1 MELPSCF
8 CQRMKHLLGEE
19 YHSFLAAFGQEPE
32 RAFRYDPEKV
42 DIEELKDAFG
52 PALGEPIPFAPH
64 SFSFSLDR
72 IGGHPYHMGGALYVQ
87 EPAAMAP
94 VAALG
99 EETVSSILDLCA
111 APGGKSLQAA
121 RLLTEDG
128 FLVCNEISPARRKV
142 LMQNLERCGEKRAL
156 VSGLDARRL
165 PREWEGA
172 FDLVLCDA
180 PCSGEGMMRKSEE
193 ARSLWGEEK
202 IRECAHWQEAILE
215 AAADTVAPGGRLMYS
230 TCTWSVE
237 ENEERIAVFLSRHPE
252 FSLIRPYGVDPFSAP
267 GVPTDGM
274 DATLVRRFYPH
285 LFPGEG
291 QFLAILKKAGEKLQT
306 RGKAEIKAEKLNPNG
321 LAVENFFKENLIRM
335 PEGRILFRGEDAY
348 LAPIHSFSPDL
359 FVSPGVLI
367 GQVRKGRLVPHHRFF
382 VAFADLFRRKF
393 SFPLMSPTVDAYLS
407 GQEIDL
413 DGEGGFGVVYCGKTP
428 LGGVKNSG
436 GKGKNHYPKGLRKQN
451 V

>member
-1 MELPSCF
+1 MELPSEF
-8 CQRMKHLLGEE
+8 CQRMKLLLGEA
-19 YHSFLAAFGQEPE
+19 YDSFLAAFSEEPE

-42 DIEELKDAFG
+42 TEEELKEAFG
-52 PALGEPIPFAPH
+52 DALGEPIPFAPN
-64 SFSFSLDR
+64 SFSFTLDR

-99 EETVSSILDLCA
+99 EEKVTSILDLCA

-128 FLVCNEISPARRKV
+128 FLVCNEIAPARRKV

-156 VSGLDARRL
+156 VSGLDARKL
-165 PREWEGA
+165 PQEWADA

-193 ARSLWGEEK
+193 ARSLWGEDK
-202 IRECAHWQEAILE
+202 IRECAQWQEAILD

-252 FSLIRPYGVDPFSAP
+252 FSLIRPAGVEPFSAP
-267 GVPTDGM
+267 GIPTEGL
-274 DATLVRRFYPH
+274 DAALVRRFYPH

-291 QFLAILKKAGEKLQT
+291 QFLAILKKAGEKKPM
-306 RGKAEIKAEKLNPNG
+306 RRSSESKNGKPDVNRV
-321 LAVENFFKENLIRM
+321 AVEQFLQENLVQI
-335 PEGRILFRGEDAY
+335 PQGRILFRGEDAY
-348 LAPIHSFSPDL
+348 LAPLHPFSSDC

-382 VAFADLFRRKF
+382 IAFADLFRRKF
-393 SFPLMSPTVDAYLS
+393 SFPLSSPLVSAYLS

-413 DGEGGFGVVYCGKTP
+413 DGEGGFGIVYCGNTP